1 MLEKLKAI
9 KEKFIYL
16 EEQMSNPDV
25 NNDQVRARKVYKE
38 HKELKP
44 LIEAFDRQQAY
55 EGALQSAK
63 DLLLVEKDEEMRAF
77 AKEEIEDLK
86 SKLEGVAEEIRL
98 QLIPKDPDD
107 EKDVIFEIRS
117 GAGGDE
123 AAIFAGDLYR
133 MYMRYFS
140 DQKWSYEV
148 IDETPGDA
156 GGYSKIILEVT
167 GENVYGMLK
176 FESGAHRVQRVPETE
191 AKGRLHTSAATVV
204 VMPRF
209 EPEDIDI
216 KKDDLR
222 VDTFRA
228 SGAGGQHVNKTES
241 GIRFTHLPT
250 GIVSESTESRSQHK
264 NRDIAFGRLAQ
275 RIRDAQMEAHN
286 SSVTSARRS
295 LVGSGDRSEKIRTYN
310 WPQNRVTDHRLEG
323 DNKNFNLDKVIVG
336 DISGLVEALQIAES
350 AEKMK
355 SSEVE

>member
-16 EEQMSNPDV
+16 EEQMSNPEV
-25 NNDQVRARKVYKE
+25 VNDQAKAKKVFKE
-38 HKELKP
+38 HKDLKP
-44 LIEAFDRQQAY
+44 LVDAYDKYTAY
-55 EGALQSAK
+55 EDALRSARE
-63 DLLLVEKDEEMRAF
+63 LLEVEKDEEMRAF

-86 SKLEGVAEEIRL
+86 VKVQALEEEIKVL
-98 QLIPKDPDD
+98 LIPKDPDD

-117 GAGGDE
+117 GTGGDE

-133 MYMRYFS
+133 MYQRYFS
-140 DQKWSYEV
+140 DQGWSYEV
-148 IDETPGDA
+148 VDETPGDV

-167 GENVYGMLK
+167 GENVYGKLK

-204 VMPRF
+204 VMPKF

-216 KKDDLR
+216 KKEDLR
-222 VDTFRA
+222 VDVFRA
-228 SGAGGQHVNKTES
+228 SGAGGQHVNRTES
-241 GIRFTHLPT
+241 GVRFTHLPT

-264 NRDIAFGRLAQ
+264 NREIAFGRLAQ
-275 RIRDAQMEAHN
+275 RIREAQIEAHN
-286 SSVTSARRS
+286 SSVSSARRS

-323 DNKNFNLDKVIVG
+323 DNKNFNLDKVVLG
-336 DISGLVEALQIAES
+336 DLDGIVEALQIAEN
-350 AEKMK
+350 AERMK
-355 SSEVE
+355 AE

>member
-9 KEKFIYL
+9 KEKFVYL

-25 NNDQVRARKVYKE
+25 VNDQVKAKKVFKE
-38 HKELKP
+38 HKDIKP
-44 LIEAFDRQQAY
+44 LVEAYDKQMAY
-55 EGALQSAK
+55 TDALRSARE
-63 DLLLVEKDEEMRAF
+63 LLEVEKDEEMRAF

-86 SKLEGVAEEIRL
+86 DKISGLEEDIKVL
-98 QLIPKDPDD
+98 LIPKDPDD

-117 GAGGDE
+117 GTGGDE

-133 MYMRYFS
+133 MYQRFFS
-140 DQKWSYEV
+140 DQKWTYEL

-156 GGYSKIILEVT
+156 GGYSKIVLEVT
-167 GENVYGMLK
+167 GENVYGKLK

-204 VMPRF
+204 VMPKF

-222 VDTFRA
+222 VDVFRA
-228 SGAGGQHVNKTES
+228 SGAGGQHVNRTES
-241 GIRFTHLPT
+241 GVRFTHLPT

-275 RIRDAQMEAHN
+275 KIKDAQLLAHT
-286 SSVTSARRS
+286 SAVSSARRS

-323 DNKNFNLDKVIVG
+323 DNKNFNLDKVVLG
-336 DISGLVEALQIAES
+336 DLDGLIEALQIAEN
-350 AEKMK
+350 AERMK
-355 SSEVE
+355 AE